1 MCGRYGLS
9 IDDAKKV
16 YERFDVEN
24 KLYEIKPRYNI
35 APAQMNPV
43 ITSNSPNHIR
53 YMFWGLIPFW
63 AKDKKFAYKTINAR
77 SEDIDQK
84 PSYKKPFQLQRCLVP
99 ATGFYEWTKTKPA
112 VPYYFELKNQALFA
126 FAGLYDVWK
135 NPKDGQELYSYT
147 IITTRPNDVVAK
159 VHHRMP
165 VILKKED
172 EDFWLNPDVVE
183 SERLL
188 PLLKPYPG
196 EDMTMHQV
204 STNVNKPFYDD
215 RSLIEAV
222 SE

>member
-24 KLYEIKPRYNI
+24 KVYEIKPRYNI

-53 YMFWGLIPFW
+53 YMFWGLIPHW
-63 AKDKKFAYKTINAR
+63 AQDKKFAYKTINAR
-77 SEDIDQK
+77 CEGIDTK
-84 PSYKKPFQLQRCLVP
+84 PTYKKPFQLQRCLIP

-126 FAGLYDVWK
+126 FAGLYDTWK
-135 NPKDGQELYSYT
+135 DPADGQELYSYT
-147 IITTRPNDVVAK
+147 IITTRPNDVVAR

-183 SERLL
+183 PERLL

-196 EDMTMHQV
+196 EEMASHQV

-215 RSLIEAV
+215 SSLIEAI